1 MASPSSAIIQPSQ
14 TRPHKGLSD
23 RILERTSGPSDWGYS
38 GVSPD
43 STALLSPRSDDA
55 AGGHTAPFGAQ
66 PRAAE
71 ERGQ

>member
-38 GVSPD
+38 SVSPD
-43 STALLSPRSDDA
+43 STALQSPRSD
-55 AGGHTAPFGAQ
+55 AGGHTAAAFGAQ

>member
-38 GVSPD
+38 SVSPD
-43 STALLSPRSDDA
+43 STALLSPRSD
-55 AGGHTAPFGAQ
+55 AGGHTAAPFAAQ